1 MEPNTASS
9 PEWHRTGGRS
19 AARSAAVRPVSST
32 ATFNRAATSFGPCH
46 FDLSATVLAAAA
58 ALRTFTR
65 TARARRCCASG
76 AELPAVRRR
85 ETGAAL
91 LAAEVAAAAGEAT
104 AATPSAASD
113 TEGGGAA
120 WRRFPTDFVWG
131 VATAAFQIEGAVAED
146 GRGPSIWDTFSHVKG
161 NIYED
166 ANADVACD
174 HYHRYEEDLQLVKQ
188 LGAKAYR
195 FSISWSRVL
204 PTGVVADGVNEQGLA
219 FYEQIC
225 RGCLA
230 RGVEPVATL
239 YHWDLPEALEAPEQ
253 QPARA
258 GRPAAGQLSA
268 AELGRRG
275 GWLKRSTVGHFGR
288 FAQLCFERLG
298 RYVKTWCSINEPWT
312 QCILGYCFGSHAP
325 GRNVKPGEE
334 PYLAAHHMLL
344 AHAKAQEW
352 GRSIAHSSPKMAGE
366 GEMSDVT
373 EQNLGRESMAL
384 EAPEGVQIDPKTLMR
399 IFIRR
404 LWALLKRVG
413 VRRGAS
419 AALAGDELSLLELAM
434 VLNTEW
440 PEAQEPENPEDQAA
454 VERHK
459 VFNLDWF
466 ARPLYDGDYPPLMRS
481 RVGERLPRFTEA
493 EQKSLKG
500 SNDFFAL
507 NCYSARYIC
516 EDTAWRKWQN
526 TAATLRILPYIAD
539 VPLQKLKAA
548 LASNKT
554 DEGSTGEEV
563 PVGGPAQARG
573 LPATSWITD
582 AGYETAVPL
591 DAELTATGWP
601 VAHYGLARLLLDLQ
615 RHYAPR
621 GGIVVTEAGA
631 AFDDDRRGA
640 AGRRQAAY
648 LRGQSVALR
657 RAMAEGA
664 DVRGYFWWTLMDNF
678 EWSFGYSK
686 HFGLYALD
694 VDLTR
699 WPRAEGA
706 EAFGRLAARQALAP
720 EVTLE
725 EFTRCLDR
733 PDGKKARVVGVER
746 GLRVGERNTVAVWH
760 IYSSYTFKHAY
771 F

>member
-239 YHWDLPEALEAPEQ
+239 YHWDLPEALEAE
-253 QPARA
+253 
-258 GRPAAGQLSA
+258 
-268 AELGRRG
+268 G

-344 AHAKAQEW
+344 AHAKAQEIYRTLKPKD
-352 GRSIAHSSPKMAGE
+352 GR
-366 GEMSDVT
+366 
-373 EQNLGRESMAL
+373 
-384 EAPEGVQIDPKTLMR
+384 
-399 IFIRR
+399 
-404 LWALLKRVG
+404 
-413 VRRGAS
+413 
-419 AALAGDELSLLELAM
+419 LAM